1 VWCTTCL
8 RVSGT
13 VTSCCL
19 LVYGIESRV
28 KMDTEF
34 ADEQGASAETDTR
47 PLIERIV
54 DKNWKTRQTAY
65 ENLKTVISEVDDEA
79 LFAEFAPILAKMTG
93 DAHPAALDTGLDTA
107 LSFVDLAPVGS
118 TKAFADRV
126 ASNVIDKAFGARPV
140 TTLK

>member
-1 VWCTTCL
+1 
-8 RVSGT
+8 
-13 VTSCCL
+13 
-19 LVYGIESRV
+19 
-28 KMDTEF
+28 MDTEF
-34 ADEQGASAETDTR
+34 ASEDHGGTEVDTR

-79 LFAEFAPILAKMTG
+79 LFAEFAPILAKMTS

-118 TKAFADRV
+118 TKAFAERV